1 MSLTRTA
8 RVFLYFLLL
17 STVWPSHARDLAEG
31 LTEQSPSAALENKD
45 HRYPQWTGIGSL
57 KNALGQT
64 CNAVLLDTRD
74 HRGKAIGPA
83 YVLTSGHCVFFS
95 YGTARLRQAITA
107 DVTFNYFHDTP
118 ERHVTYAVKT
128 AHWSSM
134 AGTDLAVL
142 ELDTSLAVL
151 VTNAI
156 MPLKLASQRQATDRE
171 VINVGAP
178 TGFLKKGLR
187 MSACVE
193 STINNFAEHPGVF
206 PSALRNRCNGLRP
219 GSSGS
224 PMLDRNTNEITSIIS
239 KVASAIQRDILNSC
253 QNNSACEAAKFNY
266 SYPANDLYYCFVDG
280 VFRNDTLTCQ
290 LKAVEITL
298 DEPWNLKPY
307 VHLQRDAADQVIRPT
322 WNLRFSI
329 QEPFYR
335 FKAVNDISDC
345 ARTHGY
351 QVAVASD
358 EAYINLPIGPV
369 LGSHVLCILG
379 VQKAEQP
386 LTVPLLRNVFTHSVF
401 LTNPAPA
408 PQLKHRYH
416 ITWENQHSS
425 FSRHYYYSVNSAIST
440 PCGDI
445 DDERYT
451 LALDG
456 IFLDIAELPITLCS
470 YARNNTGQPSAIRTD
485 VIEGATVRSQRHAR

>member
-8 RVFLYFLLL
+8 RIFLYFLLL

-74 HRGKAIGPA
+74 HRGKAVGPA

-280 VFRNDTLTCQ
+280 VFRNDTLNCQ

-351 QVAVASD
+351 QIAVASD

-386 LTVPLLRNVFTHSVF
+386 LTVALLRNVFTHSVF

-451 LALDG
+451 LSLDG
-456 IFLDIAELPITLCS
+456 IFLEMAELPITLCS

>member
-8 RVFLYFLLL
+8 RIFLYFLLL

-74 HRGKAIGPA
+74 HRGKAVGPA

-107 DVTFNYFHDTP
+107 DVTLNYFHDTP

-187 MSACVE
+187 MSARVE

-280 VFRNDTLTCQ
+280 VFRNDTLNCQ

-351 QVAVASD
+351 QIAVASD

-386 LTVPLLRNVFTHSVF
+386 LTVALLRNVFTHSVF

-451 LALDG
+451 LSLDG
-456 IFLDIAELPITLCS
+456 IFLEMAELPITLCS

>member
-1 MSLTRTA
+1 MLPIRTA
-8 RVFLYFLLL
+8 SVVLYFLLF

-31 LTEQSPSAALENKD
+31 LTKQSTSLALENKNR
-45 HRYPQWTGIGSL
+45 RYPQWTGIGSL

-64 CNAVLLDTRD
+64 CNAVLLDTRN
-74 HRGKAIGPA
+74 RQGKAVGPA

-95 YGTARLRQAITA
+95 YGTARLSQAFSA

-151 VTNAI
+151 IASAV
-156 MPLKLASQRQATDRE
+156 MPLKLASHRQTTDRE

-178 TGFLKKGLR
+178 NGFLKKGLR

-193 STINNFAEHPGVF
+193 SSINSFAEHPGVF
-206 PSALRNRCNGLRP
+206 PNALRNRCNGLRP

-224 PMLDRNTNEITSIIS
+224 PMLDRHTNEITSIIS
-239 KVASAIQRDILNSC
+239 KVASAIQKDILNSC

-266 SYPANDLYYCFVDG
+266 SYPTNDLFYCFVDG
-280 VFRNDTLTCQ
+280 VFLNDTQDCQ
-290 LKAVEITL
+290 LKPIEITL

-307 VHLQRDAADQVIRPT
+307 VHLQRDAAGLVTRPT

-335 FKAVNDISDC
+335 FKAVNDVSDC
-345 ARTHGY
+345 TRTLGY
-351 QVAVASD
+351 QTAVTSD
-358 EAYINLPIGPV
+358 QAYINQPIGPV
-369 LGSHVLCILG
+369 LGAHVLCILG
-379 VQKAEQP
+379 VQKVEQP
-386 LTVPLLRNVFTHSVF
+386 LTEALLRNAFTHSVF
-401 LTNPAPA
+401 LTNPAPT

-416 ITWENQHSS
+416 IDWENQHSS
-425 FSRHYYYSVNSAIST
+425 FTRHFYYSMKSVGET
-440 PCGDI
+440 TCGDI

-451 LALDG
+451 LAMDG
-456 IFLDIAELPITLCS
+456 IFLDIAEQPVTLCS
-470 YARNNTGQPSAIRTD
+470 YARSSVGQPSAIRTD
-485 VIEGATVRSQRHAR
+485 VIEGATVRSQRHIR

>member
-8 RVFLYFLLL
+8 RIFLYFLLL
-17 STVWPSHARDLAEG
+17 STVWPSYARDLAEG

-74 HRGKAIGPA
+74 HRGKAVGPA

-351 QVAVASD
+351 QIAVASD

-386 LTVPLLRNVFTHSVF
+386 LTVALLRNVFTHSVF
-401 LTNPAPA
+401 LINPAPA

-451 LALDG
+451 LSLDG
-456 IFLDIAELPITLCS
+456 IFLEIAELPITLCS

>member
-1 MSLTRTA
+1 MALPHTA
-8 RVFLYFLLL
+8 CIFLYFLLL

-31 LTEQSPSAALENKD
+31 LTEQSPSVALENKN

-57 KNALGQT
+57 ENALGQT
-64 CNAVLLDTRD
+64 CNAVLLDTRN
-74 HRGKAIGPA
+74 RQGKAIGPA
-83 YVLTSGHCVFFS
+83 YVLTAGHCVFYS
-95 YGTARLRQAITA
+95 YGTARVHQALTA

-118 ERHVTYAVKT
+118 ERRITYAVKT

-151 VTNAI
+151 VAKAI
-156 MPLKLASQRQATDRE
+156 MPLKLASQRQTSDRE

-193 STINNFAEHPGVF
+193 STLNSFAEHPGVF

-239 KVASAIQRDILNSC
+239 KVASAIQKDILNSC

-280 VFRNDTLTCQ
+280 VFRNDTPTCQ

-307 VHLQRDAADQVIRPT
+307 VHLKRDATDQITRPT

-335 FKAVNDISDC
+335 FKAVNHISDC

-351 QVAVASD
+351 QVAAASD
-358 EAYINLPIGPV
+358 EAYINQPIGPV
-369 LGSHVLCILG
+369 LGPHVLCILG
-379 VQKAEQP
+379 VQTAEQP
-386 LTVPLLRNVFTHSVF
+386 LTEALLRNAFTHSVF

-416 ITWENQHSS
+416 IAWENQQDG
-425 FSRHYYYSVNSAIST
+425 FSQHYYYSVNSAIST
-440 PCGDI
+440 ICGDI
-445 DDERYT
+445 DDDRYT
-451 LALDG
+451 LAMDG
-456 IFLDIAELPITLCS
+456 IFLDIAELPVTLCS
-470 YARNNTGQPSAIRTD
+470 YARNNAGQPSAIRTD
-485 VIEGATVRSQRHAR
+485 MITGATVRSQRQAR

>member
-74 HRGKAIGPA
+74 HRGKAVGPA

-386 LTVPLLRNVFTHSVF
+386 LTVALLRNVFTHSVF

-456 IFLDIAELPITLCS
+456 IFLEIAELPITLCS

>member
-1 MSLTRTA
+1 MSLTHTA
-8 RVFLYFLLL
+8 SVFLYLLL
-17 STVWPSHARDLAEG
+17 ISTVWPSHARDLGEG
-31 LTEQSPSAALENKD
+31 LTEQSPSVALENKNL
-45 HRYPQWTGIGSL
+45 RYPQWTGVGSL

-64 CNAVLLDTRD
+64 CNAVLLDTRN
-74 HRGKAIGPA
+74 HQGRAVGPA

-95 YGTARLRQAITA
+95 YGTARVREAFTA

-118 ERHVTYAVKT
+118 ERRVSYAVKT
-128 AHWSSM
+128 AHWSSV

-151 VTNAI
+151 VNAAI
-156 MPLKLASQRQATDRE
+156 MPLKLASHRRTTDRE

-193 STINNFAEHPGVF
+193 SPLNSFAEHPGVF

-224 PMLDRNTNEITSIIS
+224 PMLDRHTNEITSIIS
-239 KVASAIQRDILNSC
+239 KVASSIQKDILNSC

-266 SYPANDLYYCFVDG
+266 SYPVNDLYYCFVDG
-280 VFRNDTLTCQ
+280 VFRNDTPTCQ
-290 LKAVEITL
+290 LKRVEITL

-307 VHLQRDAADQVIRPT
+307 VHLQRDAAGHVTHPT

-329 QEPFYR
+329 EDPFYR
-335 FKAVNDISDC
+335 FKAVNDVSDC
-345 ARTHGY
+345 TRTQGY
-351 QVAVASD
+351 QTAVASE
-358 EAYINLPIGPV
+358 EAYINQPIGPI
-369 LGSHVLCILG
+369 LGPHVLCILG

-386 LTVPLLRNVFTHSVF
+386 LTEALLRNAFTHSVF
-401 LTNPAPA
+401 LTNPAPT

-416 ITWENQHSS
+416 IDWENQHSG
-425 FSRHYYYSVNSAIST
+425 FNRHFYYSVTSASRT
-440 PCGDI
+440 TCGDI

-451 LALDG
+451 LAMDG
-456 IFLDIAELPITLCS
+456 VFLEIEELPITLCS
-470 YARNNTGQPSAIRTD
+470 YARNSVGQPSAIRTD
-485 VIEGATVRSQRHAR
+485 VIEDATVRSQRHAR

>member
-74 HRGKAIGPA
+74 HRGKAVGPA

-456 IFLDIAELPITLCS
+456 IFLEIAELPITLCS
-470 YARNNTGQPSAIRTD
+470 YARSNTGQPSAIRTD

>member
-8 RVFLYFLLL
+8 RIFLYFLLL

-74 HRGKAIGPA
+74 HRGKAVGPA

-280 VFRNDTLTCQ
+280 VFRNDTLNCQ

-345 ARTHGY
+345 ARTHDY
-351 QVAVASD
+351 QIAVASD

-386 LTVPLLRNVFTHSVF
+386 LTVALLRNVFTHSVF

-451 LALDG
+451 LSLDG
-456 IFLDIAELPITLCS
+456 IFLEMAELPITLCS

>member
-8 RVFLYFLLL
+8 RIFLYFLLL

-74 HRGKAIGPA
+74 HRGKAVGPA

-451 LALDG
+451 LSLDG
-456 IFLDIAELPITLCS
+456 IFLEMAELPITLCS

>member
-8 RVFLYFLLL
+8 RIFLYFLLL

-74 HRGKAIGPA
+74 HRGKAVGPA

-351 QVAVASD
+351 QIAVASD

-386 LTVPLLRNVFTHSVF
+386 LTVALLRNVFTHSVF

-451 LALDG
+451 LSLDG
-456 IFLDIAELPITLCS
+456 IFLEIAELPITLCS